1 MVDSP
6 PMLAI
11 THVNVMDTVRV
22 WLRNYDVYIRLWKTE
37 LLAPLFEPAFTVI
50 GFGWGV
56 GSLVASKVSGVP
68 YLTYVGAGIL
78 GFTALMRALFE
89 CTYGSFFRMVY
100 QSTFD
105 AILCTPVEV
114 ESLALGELAWAAS
127 KSLLDGCFVLLVL
140 ALFGAVLSPL
150 GILIP
155 LVLMLGAFWVAAVS
169 LAITALIHNINNF
182 NFYLAVF
189 FSYLWISGAYFP
201 LERLP
206 EWVQVLAWIV
216 PITSAINVARELM
229 IGHPGWEIVPQIL
242 YLIFAALLT
251 SEIALRCLRRRLIS

>member
-1 MVDSP
+1 
-6 PMLAI
+6 MLAI
-11 THVNVMDTVRV
+11 SHINFGDMARV

-37 LLAPLFEPAFTVI
+37 LIAPLFEPAFTVI

-114 ESLALGELAWAAS
+114 ESLALGEITWAAA

-150 GILIP
+150 GLLIP
-155 LVLMLGAFWVAAVS
+155 VVLTLGAFWVAAIS

-182 NFYLAVF
+182 NFYLAMF

-206 EWVQVLAWIV
+206 EWVQVIAWMI
-216 PITSAINVARELM
+216 PITSAINISRELM
-229 IGHPGWEIVPQIL
+229 IGRLGWEILPQIL
-242 YLIFAALLT
+242 YLVLTALVT
-251 SEIALRCLRRRLIS
+251 TEIALRCLRRRLIS

>member
-1 MVDSP
+1 
-6 PMLAI
+6 MLAI
-11 THVNVMDTVRV
+11 SHVNLVDTVRV

-114 ESLALGELAWAAS
+114 ESLALGEIAWAAS
-127 KSLLDGCFVLLVL
+127 KSLLDGCFILLVL
-140 ALFGAVLSPL
+140 AFFGAVLSPL
-150 GILIP
+150 GLLIP
-155 LVLMLGAFWVAAVS
+155 VVLTLGAAWVAALS
-169 LAITALIHNINNF
+169 LAITARIHNINNF

-206 EWVQVLAWIV
+206 EWVQIFAWIV
-216 PITSAINVARELM
+216 PITSAIQVSRELM
-229 IGHPGWEIVPQIL
+229 IGRVGWEIVPQLL
-242 YLIFAALLT
+242 YLLIAAIIT
-251 SEIALRCLRRRLIS
+251 AEIALRGLRRRLIA